1 MSVRWTNPNVKMFLH
16 EVRTALRENRVT
28 LHWSRGG
35 YCVCPEDGE
44 PCEGFF
50 IKPTR
55 KRWGKIR
62 IATGGVSNTEIL
74 HTLAHEYAHFLYW
87 LEGDPF
93 GNASVYKDESYTE
106 RRALRIMESRGLPI
120 CPTRAQ
126 ALSAAYLKMLRDDE
140 Q

>member
-1 MSVRWTNPNVKMFLH
+1 MRVRWTNPAVKIFLD
-16 EVRTALRENRVT
+16 EVRTALRENRVV
-28 LHWSRGG
+28 LRWSRGE
-35 YCVCPEDGE
+35 YCICPDDGE

-50 IKPTR
+50 KKPTR
-55 KRWGKIR
+55 KKWGEIR
-62 IATGGVSNTEIL
+62 VATAGVSNSRLI

-93 GNASVYKDESYTE
+93 GNASVYKDESFTE

-120 CPTRAQ
+120 DPERAQ